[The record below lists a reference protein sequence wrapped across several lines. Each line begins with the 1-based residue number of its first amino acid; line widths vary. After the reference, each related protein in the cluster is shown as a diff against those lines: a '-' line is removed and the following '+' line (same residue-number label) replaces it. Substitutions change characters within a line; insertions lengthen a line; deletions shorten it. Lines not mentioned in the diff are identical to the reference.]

1 MYTGSFSFFFLH
13 FLLNACEMG
22 DVKALIT
29 HQMFGA
35 KETIRARCSQE
46 KEKKKEKEN
55 IGYSDYLTLCKT
67 WTRFA
72 DFS

>member
-46 KEKKKEKEN
+46 KEKKRKKK
-55 IGYSDYLTLCKT
+55 ILDILTI
-67 WTRFA
+67 
-72 DFS
+72 

>member
-1 MYTGSFSFFFLH
+1 
-13 FLLNACEMG
+13 MG

-35 KETIRARCSQE
+35 KETIRAHCSQE

>member
-1 MYTGSFSFFFLH
+1 MYTGSFSFFFSFFLH

-46 KEKKKEKEN
+46 KEN

>member
-1 MYTGSFSFFFLH
+1 MYTGSFSFFSFFLH

-35 KETIRARCSQE
+35 KETMRACCSQE
-46 KEKKKEKEN
+46 KEKKKKRKKK
-55 IGYSDYLTLCKT
+55 ILDILTI
-67 WTRFA
+67 
-72 DFS
+72 